1 MKVGKKISA
10 GYIVILVF
18 MFLSCACGL
27 FLIAKMNDISD
38 TTKNTYMKLYE
49 KTNTVAK
56 NSGLKVAAL
65 RGYVITGEDNYIKDF
80 YQLDKESDALLKEL
94 EEQSTT
100 EEGRKYARDL
110 RAVSDHYQGI
120 VEKKL
125 VPAKKANQADEI
137 NQIIKSELA
146 PAAED
151 SKKIM
156 AEYIAF
162 RHQQIES
169 VLQNSIDNGST
180 AKMILIGFTVVS
192 MVASILIAFF
202 LIRSIVG
209 PLQAAVGYLTKVA
222 GGDFSMKV
230 SQEFLAFQD
239 EIGDL
244 ARATHT
250 MVGNISSIL
259 KTVITSSQTM
269 AASSEELTANAEQS
283 ALASVHVAESI
294 TTVSSNAEEQ
304 TVSANEAER
313 VVLSMAEAMETG
325 STQAKNV
332 AELSNKTFASAQ
344 SGAEIVNQAISEMG
358 SIESSTKVVSD
369 SISRLSEKSEKIGT
383 ILETISTIAG
393 QTNLLALNAAI
404 EAARAGEHGRGFAV
418 VAEEVRKLAEQSQ
431 TAVQEIGTIITE
443 IQQDTKVAVEAAVVG
458 LNDVQSGTQVVD
470 KAGGTFSTIL
480 GHIKDLNGGIDE
492 ITAMMQT
499 MLHSSGQVVGEVKKI
514 TEASRHVA
522 EQAENVSAASE
533 EQSASMQE
541 ISSASKSLAQLA
553 EELDKGVHKFKV

>member
-125 VPAKKANQADEI
+125 VPAKKANQSDEI

-146 PAAED
+146 PAAKD

-156 AEYIAF
+156 ETYISF
-162 RHQQIES
+162 RHQEIES
-169 VLQNSIDNGST
+169 VLENSIDNGST
-180 AKMILIGFTVVS
+180 AKMILIGFTAVS

-209 PLQAAVGYLTKVA
+209 PLQAAVAYLTKVA
-222 GGDFSMKV
+222 DGDFSMKV
-230 SQEFLAFQD
+230 SQKFLAFQD

-304 TVSANEAER
+304 TVSANEAEH
-313 VVLSMAEAMETG
+313 VVLSMAKSMEAG
-325 STQAKNV
+325 SAQAKNV